1 VQAAGGRLYRRP
13 DILVRRPPAA
23 ESSGIRSL
31 QALPGGRP
39 GRRSLRCPGE
49 LREPAPGGRARRSPV
64 VARRHHP
71 GLPRLPQKLAQT
83 RARRG
88 RGGRP
93 DRGRQRYPQPAT
105 ADAPGRDPGH
115 RVGRARVDP
124 DADRGAG
131 GSNHGIP
138 QDVSEHEFN
147 TSGLSTWA
155 GLKPPAAGSR
165 PDVRILGVPLD
176 RGSLYRPG
184 AAKAPAQLRKMS
196 AIFAPVSE
204 QAELFDTVTLQ
215 DDGDVSLVD
224 GDMGANVEH
233 GAAEIGSRI
242 GSDALHISLD
252 IDSLDPSYAPGTGV
266 PSAGGLTSRELL
278 DFLRQL
284 RGVRLAGLD
293 VDEVAPPLDVGHV
306 TSLAA
311 LKFIFEYIGMVKL
324 GANS

>member
-1 VQAAGGRLYRRP
+1 M
-13 DILVRRPPAA
+13 
-23 ESSGIRSL
+23 
-31 QALPGGRP
+31 
-39 GRRSLRCPGE
+39 
-49 LREPAPGGRARRSPV
+49 
-64 VARRHHP
+64 
-71 GLPRLPQKLAQT
+71 
-83 RARRG
+83 
-88 RGGRP
+88 
-93 DRGRQRYPQPAT
+93 
-105 ADAPGRDPGH
+105 
-115 RVGRARVDP
+115 
-124 DADRGAG
+124 
-131 GSNHGIP
+131 
-138 QDVSEHEFN
+138 SEHEFN
-147 TSGLSTWA
+147 TSGLSPWA

-184 AAKAPAQLRKMS
+184 AAKAPAQLRRMS

-204 QAELFDTVTLQ
+204 YAELFDSVTLR
-215 DDGDVSLVD
+215 DDGDVDLVD
-224 GDMGANVEH
+224 GDMGANVEAV
-233 GAAEIGSRI
+233 AAEIGRTPQGTLPIVLGGDHTTVSPTLIAQQRRLNGRMSILYIDAHPDLNDISRTMRWSNGCALRRGLELGEIDPRKVTLLGCRDYDWEEVEFIRKMGVTLIPAATAHRWTGTQLADEVGSRI